1 MCAGVCMCFYKMRGE
16 KKSVSHFKA
25 KGGEKQG
32 GGLVIGSRCTSDA
45 ART

>member
-1 MCAGVCMCFYKMRGE
+1 MCWCVHVFLQDERG

-32 GGLVIGSRCTSDA
+32 GGLVIGSRCTSGA